1 MIKKHISNEDKKST
15 ASKTKVEPR
24 TKDHVQPKNSEKAAL
39 ANLQQQLGNRA
50 VQRLIAQRQGEG
62 SFEVEEETA
71 EGINRQRGGGQP
83 LDPGV
88 QDQMGEAMG
97 QDVIFREGAYQP
109 HTGGGQELIAHELTH
124 VVQQSTGAGMRRS
137 QRGNRRRF
145 VRT

>member
-1 MIKKHISNEDKKST
+1 MTKKIYPP
-15 ASKTKVEPR
+15 KTIRAQPPR
-24 TKDHVQPKNSEKAAL
+24 RKPRAKDHIQPKNSEKAAL
-39 ANLQQQLGNRA
+39 ANLQQQVGNRA

-97 QDVIFREGAYQP
+97 QDVFFREGAYQP
-109 HTGGGQELIAHELTH
+109 HTGGGQELIAHELTY
-124 VVQQSTGAGMRRS
+124 VVQQSTGAGMGGG